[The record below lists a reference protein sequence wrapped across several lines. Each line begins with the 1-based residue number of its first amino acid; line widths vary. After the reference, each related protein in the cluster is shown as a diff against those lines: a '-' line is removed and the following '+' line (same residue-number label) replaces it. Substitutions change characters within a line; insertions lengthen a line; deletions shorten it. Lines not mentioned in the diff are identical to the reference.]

1 MNGRRVK
8 DRRPARRSL
17 VPAVALGLAVA
28 LGACSPAGPP
38 EPSSGPTGAPVTVT
52 HSNAPLQAAVA
63 AVVERNLRRRGHAVA
78 PQPEGAPAPAQ
89 PWDAAGGRTVA
100 VVDTLTLV
108 LTEDPASLLPSVP
121 EPSPRPTTA
130 PTAAGAASTS
140 LPPLDPAA
148 PPRVPADPTAA
159 ASPTPLPR
167 GESAP
172 DAAATRG
179 IVEELLAAGGAVS
192 SGVTPASG
200 SSTAAAA
207 SAFPGVARPHV
218 LSASRE
224 PLRLAAVVT
233 ATTATRLELDSLDD
247 LNGRCEELRA
257 ATPAVLGGAEPG
269 VAAVLLRERLDRL
282 AGCRIGEWLSP
293 AQEAIPAVVQDEA
306 QVGLAYRFDP
316 EIEASA
322 LVPLGDGE
330 RVLPEGSIAVLG
342 DPDALDD
349 DAEAA
354 IREVMDGLDE
364 EGLRQLARLTTGDD
378 ALSPEDAAQYW
389 LVTRGLEEAPED
401 WFVPRGSWF

>member
-1 MNGRRVK
+1 MCIR
-8 DRRPARRSL
+8 D
-17 VPAVALGLAVA
+17 
-28 LGACSPAGPP
+28 
-38 EPSSGPTGAPVTVT
+38 
-52 HSNAPLQAAVA
+52 
-63 AVVERNLRRRGHAVA
+63 
-78 PQPEGAPAPAQ
+78 
-89 PWDAAGGRTVA
+89 
-100 VVDTLTLV
+100 
-108 LTEDPASLLPSVP
+108 
-121 EPSPRPTTA
+121 
-130 PTAAGAASTS
+130 
-140 LPPLDPAA
+140 
-148 PPRVPADPTAA
+148 
-159 ASPTPLPR
+159 
-167 GESAP
+167 
-172 DAAATRG
+172 
-179 IVEELLAAGGAVS
+179 
-192 SGVTPASG
+192 

-207 SAFPGVARPHV
+207 SAFPGAARPHV

-282 AGCRIGEWLSP
+282 AGCRIGEWLPP